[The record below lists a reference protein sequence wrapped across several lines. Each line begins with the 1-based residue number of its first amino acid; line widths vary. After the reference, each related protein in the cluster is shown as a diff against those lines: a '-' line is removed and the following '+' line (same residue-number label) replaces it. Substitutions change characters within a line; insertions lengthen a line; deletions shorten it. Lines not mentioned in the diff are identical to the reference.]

1 MSINSLTSNPTILN
15 ELLNKVEQAIP
26 TTTIKTLSN
35 TDENVV
41 VTVLD
46 FVGTVNL
53 STNLNLNSTESAKIT
68 TPSITSIGE
77 TLTIQASPN
86 GNYSEIILGTDYTAL
101 SINSDLNGV
110 LIEQGSVTLTDNVN
124 LKLNNM
130 VNPFNLGGSN
140 GQLLGTDGNNNIQFY
155 YPVTTNKNI
164 YNNYFNQNPSSGSGS
179 LGLFANIINGFTLGK
194 KSTVEVAFSFFQD
207 GTTAPFNI
215 YVSLGGVTQTI
226 QSFSTLILNH
236 LPYKVIFQFDNTSN
250 SQNLTV
256 TLTTSPP
263 IGPQLF
269 YIDGGDYISVNVYE
283 F

>member
-1 MSINSLTSNPTILN
+1 
-15 ELLNKVEQAIP
+15 
-26 TTTIKTLSN
+26 
-35 TDENVV
+35 
-41 VTVLD
+41 
-46 FVGTVNL
+46 
-53 STNLNLNSTESAKIT
+53 
-68 TPSITSIGE
+68 
-77 TLTIQASPN
+77 
-86 GNYSEIILGTDYTAL
+86 
-101 SINSDLNGV
+101 
-110 LIEQGSVTLTDNVN
+110 
-124 LKLNNM
+124 M
-130 VNPFNLGGSN
+130 VNPFNLDGSN

-179 LGLFANIINGFTLGK
+179 LGLFSNIINGFTLGK

-226 QSFSTLILNH
+226 QSFSTLTLNH

-263 IGPQLF
+263 NDPQLF

>member
-15 ELLNKVEQAIP
+15 ELLNKVEEAIP

-68 TPSITSIGE
+68 TPSITSTGQ

-86 GNYSEIILGTDYTAL
+86 GNYSEIILGTDYAAL

-130 VNPFNLGGSN
+130 VNPFNLDGSN

-179 LGLFANIINGFTLGK
+179 LGLFSNIINGFTLGK

-226 QSFSTLILNH
+226 QSFSTLTLNH

-263 IGPQLF
+263 NDPQLF